1 MHWPDPSLIPDPF
14 RDSLPDN
21 SPITFT
27 HADLHPSNILV
38 TSDAPY
44 RVVAIIDWHQSGWYP
59 DYWEYY
65 KATYTASIIE
75 SGTLNI
81 YRDLLTSLS
90 VMTLGASMP
99 NLLDANNRRN
109 VGRDSGC
116 AFSKERAS
124 AYLDDNIERSSRSDS
139 KIAPLG
145 TLLKQ

>member
-1 MHWPDPSLIPDPF
+1 MRPIVLLPLLIDIN
-14 RDSLPDN
+14 RVGTR
-21 SPITFT
+21 ITGNT
-27 HADLHPSNILV
+27 VKPLIRL
-38 TSDAPY
+38 
-44 RVVAIIDWHQSGWYP
+44 
-59 DYWEYY
+59 
-65 KATYTASIIE
+65 SIME